1 MRLNSCQFDPG
12 LGYRRKVLEIN
23 FKTFYFG
30 NMDTQTQRN
39 VKTFL
44 QAWMLPIAM
53 ATGVLAYFAVARLHL
68 PENARGSINRAI
80 GIIQPSLIFCMLFL
94 SFCKINPKR
103 LRLRPWHGWLLLI
116 QCVSFL
122 LLSLPPILYK
132 DLPSKVL
139 WESAMICMLCPTAT
153 AAAVIT
159 GKLGG
164 NTTNLVTYTILINLA
179 TAVAVPAVFPLVN
192 PSIGMGFFP
201 SFLLILG
208 KVFPLLIIPLLLAF
222 LVRYLLPDL
231 HKTIVKAKDLAFYIW
246 SVSLTLAL
254 AVTTKIIV
262 HSEINWYYELG
273 IILISLVCC
282 ILQFVLGKRIGG
294 RHHDR
299 ISGGQSMG
307 QKNTVFAIWL
317 GYTFLSPI
325 TSLAGGFY
333 TIWHN
338 LFNAYQLYR
347 IRQEQEKQKKE

>member
-1 MRLNSCQFDPG
+1 MR
-12 LGYRRKVLEIN
+12 
-23 FKTFYFG
+23 
-30 NMDTQTQRN
+30 
-39 VKTFL
+39 VKGILRT
-44 QAWMLPIAM
+44 WMLPIAM
-53 ATGVLAYFAVARLHL
+53 LVGVFSYFVYANL
-68 PENARGSINRAI
+68 PFLDNTHAAANRAI
-80 GIIQPSLIFCMLFL
+80 AIIQPFLIFCMLFL

-116 QCVSFL
+116 QCGSFL
-122 LLSLPPILYK
+122 LLSLPAIFCK
-132 DLPSKVL
+132 DADTKAL

-179 TAVAVPAVFPLVN
+179 TSIAAPAIFPLVN
-192 PSIGMGFFP
+192 PAIGMGFFP

-208 KVFPLLIIPLLLAF
+208 KVFPLLMIPLLLAF
-222 LVRYLLPDL
+222 LVRYLLPGL
-231 HKTIVKAKDLAFYIW
+231 HKIIVKQKDLAFYIW

-262 HSEINWYYELG
+262 HSGIGLHYEIG
-273 IILISLVCC
+273 IAVISLICC
-282 ILQFVLGKRIGG
+282 IIQFLLGKQIGG
-294 RHHDR
+294 RYHDR

-325 TSLAGGFY
+325 TALAGGFY

-338 LFNAYQLYR
+338 LFNSYQLYR
-347 IRQEQEKQKKE
+347 KQKKEGKE